1 MALTDSYLRSVLG
14 REHEGVFEKTDRDG
28 LSVRVSKKGKVV
40 FQMRYMFAGKQR
52 RVDIGSYPSL
62 GLREARDEILKI
74 RRALE
79 EGIDPQLYM
88 AARYEKNVTAMTVE
102 QVIREWDRV
111 YARRI

>member
-14 REHEGVFEKTDRDG
+14 REHEKVFEKADRDG

-74 RRALE
+74 RR
-79 EGIDPQLYM
+79 
-88 AARYEKNVTAMTVE
+88 
-102 QVIREWDRV
+102 
-111 YARRI
+111 